1 MFVLAS
7 YNSFFFFEIAM
18 AKNLSPIVMK
28 FGGTSLRDE
37 SCRESALTHIK
48 RYAEAGERVVVVV
61 SAMGRKGEPYST
73 DTLVNLLKQVGPNI
87 CPRELDLIMSVGES
101 ISSAFFTHL
110 LSQNGLDAI
119 SFNGR
124 QAGILTDDNAGN
136 AEILEIN
143 PAQIIEALDEGNIA
157 VVAGFQGVN
166 DRGDIRT
173 LGRGGSDTSA
183 VALAAALEAEK
194 VEIFSDVDGIAN
206 CDPKLVSGSK
216 YLASISVN
224 QMLAMADE
232 GSRVIHPRA
241 IKASLKTKTPVVV
254 RNTFSDSPGTLIH
267 HDKSL
272 DKKRVAIAHREGMVL
287 VECEYDHDAKTD
299 VDGVVKIDSRRVL
312 LRDDA
317 YLSGKLSQLEENF
330 GFYKLSRNWATASV
344 VFNSKALAASE
355 LDYAELLNS
364 SKNIISYLLKE
375 PRIRETLNFLHAK
388 YTLEE

>member
-18 AKNLSPIVMK
+18 AENLSPIVMK

-48 RYAEAGERVVVVV
+48 RYAEAGEKIVVVV

-73 DTLVNLLKQVGPNI
+73 DTLVNLLKQVGPSI

-110 LSQNGLDAI
+110 LSQNGLDAV

-143 PAQIIEALDEGNIA
+143 PVRIIEALNEGNIA

-183 VALAAALEAEK
+183 VALAAALGAEK

-206 CDPKLVSGSK
+206 CDPRLVAGSR

-241 IKASLKTKTPVVV
+241 IKASLKTTTPIVV

-287 VECEYDHDAKTD
+287 VECEYNHDAKND

-344 VFNSKALAASE
+344 VFNSKAPEASE
-355 LDYAELLNS
+355 LDYAELLDS
-364 SKNIISYLLKE
+364 SENIISYLLKE

-388 YTLEE
+388 YTK

>member
-18 AKNLSPIVMK
+18 AENLSPIVMK

-37 SCRESALTHIK
+37 SSRESALTHIK
-48 RYAEAGERVVVVV
+48 RYAEAGEKVVVVV

-73 DTLVNLLKQVGPNI
+73 DTLVNLLKQVGPSI

-110 LSQNGLDAI
+110 LSQNGLDAV

-124 QAGILTDDNAGN
+124 QAGILTDDNTGN

-143 PAQIIEALDEGNIA
+143 PVRIVEALNEGNIA

-206 CDPKLVSGSK
+206 CDPKLV
-216 YLASISVN
+216 
-224 QMLAMADE
+224 
-232 GSRVIHPRA
+232 
-241 IKASLKTKTPVVV
+241 
-254 RNTFSDSPGTLIH
+254 
-267 HDKSL
+267 
-272 DKKRVAIAHREGMVL
+272 
-287 VECEYDHDAKTD
+287 
-299 VDGVVKIDSRRVL
+299 
-312 LRDDA
+312 
-317 YLSGKLSQLEENF
+317 
-330 GFYKLSRNWATASV
+330 
-344 VFNSKALAASE
+344 
-355 LDYAELLNS
+355 
-364 SKNIISYLLKE
+364 
-375 PRIRETLNFLHAK
+375 
-388 YTLEE
+388 

>member
-1 MFVLAS
+1 LNLKKQYNNGDVIS
-7 YNSFFFFEIAM
+7 YLYDKGRRLTNKNTVDKNNVIINKYAYGYNKVNMRTFEKKEHLGDIFDNYSYDALNRI
-18 AKNLSPIVMK
+18 KNVTFNADNLTSPSTFTKRRTVK
-28 FGGTSLRDE
+28 FDKVDNIKELTS
-37 SCRESALTHIK
+37 K
-48 RYAEAGERVVVVV
+48 V
-61 SAMGRKGEPYST
+61 SNAPITKIEP
-73 DTLVNLLKQVGPNI
+73 K
-87 CPRELDLIMSVGES
+87 M
-101 ISSAFFTHL
+101 
-110 LSQNGLDAI
+110 
-119 SFNGR
+119 
-124 QAGILTDDNAGN
+124 TDDNAGN

-206 CDPKLVSGSK
+206 CDPKLVSDSK
-216 YLASISVN
+216 YLESISVN

-241 IKASLKTKTPVVV
+241 IKASLKTTTPIVV

-287 VECEYDHDAKTD
+287 VECEYNHDAKNG

-344 VFNSKALAASE
+344 VFNSKAPEASE
-355 LDYAELLNS
+355 LDYAELLDS
-364 SKNIISYLLKE
+364 SENVISYLLKE
-375 PRIRETLNFLHAK
+375 PRIRETLNFLHSK
-388 YTLEE
+388 YTK